1 MLAYIVWALCG
12 CIFFALGI
20 SAFVSKKPVGFY
32 ANTKEP
38 PKVTDVRAYNRAV
51 GTLWTV
57 CGAVFI
63 LLGLPL
69 LAGQNSPLVLIS
81 IFGVVFECIAL
92 IAVYVC
98 IEQKYRGRH

>member
-1 MLAYIVWALCG
+1 MLALIIWVFCG

-20 SAFVSKKPVGFY
+20 YAFVSKKPVGFY
-32 ANTKEP
+32 ANIKEP
-38 PKVTDVRAYNRAV
+38 PKVTDIRAYNRAV

-57 CGAVFI
+57 CGALFI